1 MNGCFKRGGCSLHGD
16 SPPRPAERPVTNC
29 RVNPRLTMIRH
40 AFKMVIF
47 TKVLCFEMCTKR
59 SGRTCAEL
67 GLEKVME
74 GGGR

>member
-1 MNGCFKRGGCSLHGD
+1 M
-16 SPPRPAERPVTNC
+16 TNC
-29 RVNPRLTMIRH
+29 RVNPRLAMVRH